1 MQINLLNDIVH
12 KIHKYLTEVDERNH
26 RLIQH
31 SQLLRVSPVLN
42 TFQIQN
48 FKSQNCNDSNAIKG
62 DLWQVRIIRIL
73 NKYFIK
79 LYLLLW

>member
-31 SQLLRVSPVLN
+31 SQLLELE
-42 TFQIQN
+42 FQL
-48 FKSQNCNDSNAIKG
+48 F
-62 DLWQVRIIRIL
+62 
-73 NKYFIK
+73 
-79 LYLLLW
+79 